1 MLFTEIIKNEFRS
14 RVSTISLLVS
24 VLALAVMILTLNET
38 NLPLLSDFGSAFLVL
53 WIIGFSMSVFAGA
66 RDNTDGEFTLPKQI
80 WVPLSILGVLSG
92 VLLIMAI
99 LDVGFLIIDTQADRF
114 VLLSVFIILKW
125 LLVHIY
131 NITLVYKTE
140 ELVD

>member
-53 WIIGFSMSVFAGA
+53 WIIGFSMSAFAGA

-99 LDVGFLIIDTQADRF
+99 FDISFLIISTQADRF
-114 VLLSVFIILKW
+114 VLLSIFIILKW

-131 NITLVYKTE
+131 NITLLYKAE
-140 ELVD
+140 ELVS